1 MTNHKFSNVGL
12 RLPLLASLLALPL
25 FFAFGCKRAEA
36 PFRFIDRLTEE
47 NVAAS
52 PLKTASPPADSKAP
66 GREWPESML
75 TTAVVL
81 DPSFGKNPWSLE
93 KSLVLGPDVTP
104 VLLAPPPTEFRY
116 RLRIPLRGVLRFG
129 CGLYSRNKKEDA
141 EDTVFEINL
150 EDVPGP
156 GRIFEES
163 INLDGAQSLHRV
175 VLREIDLSA
184 WAGKTVTIVFQ
195 TRAAG
200 FSGTKDVRAFSQE
213 NGLAFW
219 VDPLLIPRRE
229 AGKAADAPPN
239 IILISIDTLRADH
252 LSLYGYRLP
261 TSPATERLAGD
272 GVLFTSCF
280 SGAPYTLASH
290 ATMLTGLN
298 PARHQAL
305 YMADGIP
312 PAVPTIAEILR
323 RAGYETAAFTGG
335 GQLNAKYGFAKG
347 FGLYN
352 ERAGSNRL
360 ENSADRIRRNAAQWL
375 ESRKESKFF
384 LFLHTYQPHNP
395 YRSPEFPERAL
406 FLRDDMPWNRV
417 SLQDVLGHG
426 FPHLFRSLTPLE
438 HENMTAL
445 YDVEIRT
452 VDRYLIGPLV
462 EDLKRL
468 GLYENA
474 LIILTADHGEEFFD
488 HGAWEHG
495 HTLYNE
501 LIRVPLVIKLP
512 RSREAGRRVREDVGL
527 VDLVPTILAEAGV
540 AAPPS
545 GFDGTS
551 LCPLLNGENLP
562 GRTLISFLPAGFVY
576 DFPSR
581 VAVLRRPYKLVL
593 NGEFRPGFR
602 EYFTPPPPEGIPI
615 ELYDLA
621 ADPMEKINLADR
633 NAAVVR
639 ELLPVAEAYLK
650 AAMDRAGRRELVVD
664 KKLEE
669 ELRSLGYLR

>member
-1 MTNHKFSNVGL
+1 MSHRFSNVGL
-12 RLPLLASLLALPL
+12 RLPLLAPLLALPL
-25 FFAFGCKRAEA
+25 LFAFGCKRAEA
-36 PFRFIDRLTEE
+36 PFLFIDRLTEE

-52 PLKTASPPADSKAP
+52 PLKTASPPADSKAT

-81 DPSFGKNPWSLE
+81 DTSFGKNPWSLE
-93 KSLVLGPDVTP
+93 KTLVLGPDVFP

-116 RLRIPLRGVLRFG
+116 RLKIPLRSVLRFG
-129 CGLYSRNKKEDA
+129 CGLYAENKQDGA
-141 EDTVFEINL
+141 EDTVFEIKL

-163 INLDGAQSLHRV
+163 INLDKVQSLHRV
-175 VLREIDLSA
+175 VLREVDLSA

-200 FSGTKDVRAFSQE
+200 FSGPKDLRAFSQE

-219 VDPLLIPRRE
+219 IDPLLVPRRE

-261 TSPATERLAGD
+261 TSPAAERLAGD

-298 PARHQAL
+298 PARHQTL

-352 ERAGSNRL
+352 ERAGGNQL
-360 ENSADRIRRNAAQWL
+360 LNSAANVRRNAALWL
-375 ESRKESKFF
+375 EARKASKFF
-384 LFLHTYQPHNP
+384 LFLHAYQPHNP

-406 FLRDDMPWNRV
+406 FLRDDMPWKRV
-417 SLQDVLGHG
+417 SLQDVLGIG
-426 FPHLFRSLTPLE
+426 FPHLFRSLTPRE
-438 HENMTAL
+438 RENMTAL

-474 LIILTADHGEEFFD
+474 LIILAADHGEEFFD

-501 LIRVPLVIKLP
+501 LSRVPLVIKLP
-512 RSREAGRRVREDVGL
+512 RSREAGRRVHEDVGL
-527 VDLVPTILAEAGV
+527 IDLVPTILAEAGV

-545 GFDGTS
+545 GFDGVS
-551 LCPLLNGENLP
+551 LCPLFKGEKLP
-562 GRTLISFLPAGFVY
+562 GRMLTSFLPAGFVY

-593 NGEFRPGFR
+593 NGEFLPGFR
-602 EYFTPPPPEGIPI
+602 EYFTPPPPERIPI

-621 ADPMEKINLADR
+621 ADPMEKNNLANR
-633 NAAVVR
+633 KAAVVR

-650 AAMDRAGRRELVVD
+650 AAMERTGRRELVVD